1 MALEINK
8 NDFQEKVLEAKET
21 VLVDFWAPWCG
32 PCRMQAPVLEKF
44 AEENP
49 AVKVVKVNVDDNQEL
64 AMEYNIRQ
72 HSNMPQAFSQNPNP
86 HESLSSPTV
95 LRPTAMQMQ
104 LFRPG

>member
-8 NDFQEKVLEAKET
+8 SDFQAEVLEAKET

-49 AVKVVKVNVDDNQEL
+49 AVKL
-64 AMEYNIRQ
+64 
-72 HSNMPQAFSQNPNP
+72 
-86 HESLSSPTV
+86 
-95 LRPTAMQMQ
+95 
-104 LFRPG
+104 

>member
-1 MALEINK
+1 MSLEINK

-64 AMEYNIRQ
+64 AMEYNIT
-72 HSNMPQAFSQNPNP
+72 SIP
-86 HESLSSPTV
+86 SLIVFKNGEAANCAVGLQSKSALEELV
-95 LRPTAMQMQ
+95 R
-104 LFRPG
+104 